1 MSPRLFF
8 PRAFKASTKRTTSL
22 PSENSL
28 PAAFLEEEL
37 KRKFGDQD
45 KERVFYDVNVS
56 EHGTTV
62 KENDVVL
69 IRKDWFGDETSPSG
83 SFGAPDIRIPPKTLS
98 PSVSAD
104 ISGQKA
110 SDGTLFLLIEMPC

>member
-1 MSPRLFF
+1 MGTL
-8 PRAFKASTKRTTSL
+8 
-22 PSENSL
+22 ENSL

-69 IRKDWFGDETSPSG
+69 IRKDWFGDEEPLILQ
-83 SFGAPDIRIPPKTLS
+83 AL
-98 PSVSAD
+98 
-104 ISGQKA
+104 
-110 SDGTLFLLIEMPC
+110 LF